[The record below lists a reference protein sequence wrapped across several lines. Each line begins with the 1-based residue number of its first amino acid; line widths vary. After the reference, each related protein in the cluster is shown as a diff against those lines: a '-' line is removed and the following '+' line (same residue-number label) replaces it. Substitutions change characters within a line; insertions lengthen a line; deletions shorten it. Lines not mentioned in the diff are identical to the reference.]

1 MQSQWLQ
8 GLKGQSIKKLLEVI
22 PGVELVDGNKQD
34 EDPSKGWSV
43 ARKIKSVSELREIKI
58 QKSCD

>member
-22 PGVELVDGNKQD
+22 PGVELVDDNKQA
-34 EDPSKGWSV
+34 EDPSKDWSV
-43 ARKIKSVSELREIKI
+43 ARKRKSVCQLQEIKM